1 MKTTFINWLTEEAV
15 KTIKTNIED
24 MLTDGTLQTY
34 EAIIQCCVDQGENEI
49 LYSQLVPYLPYK
61 PVGDYPWVHL
71 SDLEENMCL
80 ISTGKAMEWDEEK
93 KHHVESDDTVIFFRG
108 IDLTEW
114 AFEFGTKPDLT
125 LIQGGFQ

>member
-61 PVGDYPWVHL
+61 SVGDYPWVHL
-71 SDLEENMCL
+71 SDLEDNMCL
-80 ISTGKAMEWDEEK
+80 ISMGNALEWDEETK
-93 KHHVESDDTVIFFRG
+93 TYVESPDDYLISFRG
-108 IDLTEW
+108 IDIKQW
-114 AFEFGTKPDLT
+114 KFEYKPDLT
-125 LIQGGFQ
+125 VIQGGKQ